1 MLNYF
6 EQKSSLKELKSSDLF
21 FYKKVFVESKKIREI
36 IREKMEKKKGR
47 KEGNTEVFI
56 VV

>member
-21 FYKKVFVESKKIREI
+21 FYKKVFVESKKLER
-36 IREKMEKKKGR
+36 
-47 KEGNTEVFI
+47 
-56 VV
+56 